1 MKFNRP
7 TLKIKVLDK
16 GFVQYVDHM
25 GSCKTISDAARCSFD
40 KVKDEFDDKDE
51 KLIKYLAREKHM
63 LPFRH
68 PTISLRVKMPIF
80 VARQLMKHSVGM
92 SCSEVSRRYV
102 TGGPEFYL
110 PEVWRKKPED
120 GIKQGSGE
128 EFDKGTQGILGMM
141 ARMAVS
147 RSVEDYDWMIENG
160 VAPEMARMVLPAG
173 LYTTVYWTG
182 SLLSWF
188 HLWDM
193 RTENHAQLET
203 QEYGWAVGAILCELF
218 PKSFE
223 ALVHHST
230 TYTKEARRE
239 GITWYEDLYKM

>member
-1 MKFNRP
+1 MKFN
-7 TLKIKVLDK
+7 VLDK
-16 GFVQYVDHM
+16 GYVQYVEHL
-25 GSCKTISDAARCSFD
+25 GSDLSVVNAARCSFD
-40 KVKDEFDDKDE
+40 KVKDEFDEKDE
-51 KLIKYLAREKHM
+51 KLINYLAREKHM

-68 PTISLRVKMPIF
+68 PQVSLRVKMPLF

-92 SCSEVSRRYV
+92 SCSEVSRRYI

-110 PEVWRKKPED
+110 PKIWRKKPD
-120 GIKQGSGE
+120 SGIKQGSGE
-128 EFDKGTQGILGMM
+128 EFNKGTQGILDMM
-141 ARMAVS
+141 ANSGNLRA
-147 RSVEDYDWMIENG
+147 VEDYEWMIKEG
-160 VAPEMARMVLPAG
+160 VAPEMARMVLPAS

-203 QEYGWAVGAILCELF
+203 QEYGWAVGEIIHSLF

-223 ALVHHST
+223 ALATHST

-239 GITWYEDLYKM
+239 GITWYEEMHKM